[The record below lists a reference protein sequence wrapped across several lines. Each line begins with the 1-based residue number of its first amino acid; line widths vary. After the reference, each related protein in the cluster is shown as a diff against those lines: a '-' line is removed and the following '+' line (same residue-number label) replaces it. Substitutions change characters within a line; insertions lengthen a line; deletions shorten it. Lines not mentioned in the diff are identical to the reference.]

1 MYARFRFRGR
11 TRVGIGETDFNVGL
25 VRVYVCVC
33 VRVYFSNIP
42 VWKLDFDINCAGAQ
56 GMCQRGIGSS
66 LIDLLT
72 LWIW

>member
-25 VRVYVCVC
+25 VRVYVCVR

-56 GMCQRGIGSS
+56 GTCQRGIGSS

>member
-1 MYARFRFRGR
+1 MC
-11 TRVGIGETDFNVGL
+11 
-25 VRVYVCVC
+25 VR

-56 GMCQRGIGSS
+56 GTCQRGIGSS